1 MVTKDKYNTAAEISL
16 GHYTHEK
23 SALGCAAALATME
36 AIEQEKL
43 LEKTREDSEFVKAR
57 LQQMRDKYSI
67 IGDVR
72 GIGLLW
78 GVELVTNHITKERA
92 YDAAE
97 QVLYQ
102 CLNQGLSFKV
112 SQGNVIQL
120 SPPLIITREEL
131 TKALDIFEHAIAH
144 VCP

>member
-1 MVTKDKYNTAAEISL
+1 
-16 GHYTHEK
+16 
-23 SALGCAAALATME
+23 ME

-43 LEKTREDSEFVKAR
+43 LEKTREDSEFVRAR
-57 LQQMRDKYSI
+57 LQQMKDKYSI

-102 CLNQGLSFKV
+102 CLNQ
-112 SQGNVIQL
+112 
-120 SPPLIITREEL
+120 
-131 TKALDIFEHAIAH
+131 D
-144 VCP
+144 